1 MADRFYSEGSKNN
14 GSAGSSFPTGGSRP
28 SGVNPYTA
36 KANKSLG
43 DFSENIDSNSVRPGQ
58 GSVGSQKKFEV
69 HINDF
74 DDFLGI
80 PEPPSTPATPKHIE
94 QRKPAA
100 SSVQRKPVE
109 TVKRTGAQGS
119 AKPAQAKTVPTA
131 KKVPVNAAKSAQVK
145 KLSGLTFMMKKP
157 AAAPKAPT
165 QKTPPESAKSFKTA
179 PQTKRTAGKTEK
191 IKKQLTPEQV
201 ARLKEKRR
209 YNFIKG
215 LLAACV
221 CTFFIAIMT
230 ITASTIAMET
240 INDILV
246 IDKSDNL
253 TGNVTVEQG
262 DEFIDVFN
270 KLEEAGF
277 IKQKTLCY
285 IFLMYR
291 EYQTVDYQPGVYYLE
306 SNDGLEYNIETMMV
320 KRSGSKDTVR
330 LTFPEGWTI
339 AQIFE
344 KIEKYNV
351 CSADKLYANLD
362 VVADEYD
369 FIKKIDMKSG
379 RYLKAE
385 GYLFPDT
392 YDFFIEESPSS
403 VLKKLFDNFQNRWTG
418 DYTARLN
425 ELGMTMDEI
434 INIAAMI
441 QREAKNTSQM
451 SVISSVVHNRLKK
464 SSTFPTLD
472 MNSTKDYITS
482 LKPYNLFS
490 DFYYEL
496 YLGTYNTYS
505 AQGLPPGPICNP
517 GAAAIKAA
525 LYPAQTDYYFFMH
538 SPSGE
543 IYLARTADEHQVN
556 TELYL

>member
-1 MADRFYSEGSKNN
+1 MSDRFYSEGSKNS
-14 GSAGSSFPTGGSRP
+14 GSAGGFNGGEQKSAP
-28 SGVNPYTA
+28 VNPYTA
-36 KANKSLG
+36 RANKSLG
-43 DFSENIDSNSVRPGQ
+43 DFSENIDSNTVRPGQ
-58 GSVGSQKKFEV
+58 GAMQTQKKFEV

-74 DDFLGI
+74 DDILGMPEVPASVEI
-80 PEPPSTPATPKHIE
+80 PKNSEP
-94 QRKPAA
+94 
-100 SSVQRKPVE
+100 
-109 TVKRTGAQGS
+109 GS
-119 AKPAQAKTVPTA
+119 APVQQRSAVPVRKAPVQKSVPSQSAKAPSQA
-131 KKVPVNAAKSAQVK
+131 KKVPVNAAKASPVK
-145 KLSGLTFMMKKP
+145 KLKGLTAMAKKP
-157 AAAPKAPT
+157 AEKMQKSAAVRTQAPVSAQSAGAPA
-165 QKTPPESAKSFKTA
+165 QKPGSKKKKT
-179 PQTKRTAGKTEK
+179 
-191 IKKQLTPEQV
+191 KKVLTPQQREIV
-201 ARLKEKRR
+201 KAKRR
-209 YNFIKG
+209 YNFIKS

-221 CTFFIAIMT
+221 CIFFIAIMVV
-230 ITASTIAMET
+230 TATTIAMET

-253 TGNVTVEQG
+253 SANVVVEQG

-270 KLEEAGF
+270 KLEQSGL

-285 IFLMYR
+285 VFLMYR
-291 EYQTVDYQPGVYYLE
+291 EYQTMKYQPGVYYLE
-306 SNDGLEYNIETMMV
+306 RNDGLEYNIETMMV

-351 CSADKLYANLD
+351 CSADKLYVNLGII
-362 VVADEYD
+362 AEEYD
-369 FIKKIDMKSG
+369 FIRDIDVKSG
-379 RYLKAE
+379 RYLKTE

-392 YDFFIEESPSS
+392 YDFYIEESPAS
-403 VLKKLFDNFQNRWTG
+403 VLKKLFSNFENRWTG
-418 DYTARLN
+418 DYDARLK

-451 SVISSVVHNRLKK
+451 SVISSVIHNRLRKA
-464 SSTFPTLD
+464 STFPTLD

-482 LKPYNLFS
+482 LKPYKLFS

-505 AQGLPPGPICNP
+505 SQGLPPGPICNP

-538 SPSGE
+538 SPTGE
-543 IYLARTADEHQVN
+543 IYLAKTADEHQVN

>member
-14 GSAGSSFPTGGSRP
+14 GSAGSSFPAGTSRP
-28 SGVNPYTA
+28 SSVNPYTA

-58 GSVGSQKKFEV
+58 GASGTQKRFEV

-74 DDFLGI
+74 DDFLGM
-80 PEPPSTPATPKHIE
+80 PEPPSTPVPQNIP
-94 QRKPAA
+94 QRKP
-100 SSVQRKPVE
+100 SSAP
-109 TVKRTGAQGS
+109 S
-119 AKPAQAKTVPTA
+119 AKRPAQPTGKSPVQSVRQNTAKTVPAA
-131 KKVPVNAAKSAQVK
+131 KKVPVNAAKSAPVK
-145 KLSGLTFMMKKP
+145 KLTGLTSMMKKP
-157 AAAPKAPT
+157 AASPKIDVRQSVSEKSAPVKPR
-165 QKTPPESAKSFKTA
+165 KSAVKSSA
-179 PQTKRTAGKTEK
+179 STKKH
-191 IKKQLTPEQV
+191 LSPEQLERV
-201 ARLKEKRR
+201 KAKRR
-209 YNFIKG
+209 YNFTKG
-215 LLAACV
+215 LLAVCV
-221 CTFFIAIMT
+221 CVFFIAIMT
-230 ITASTIAMET
+230 VTASTIAMET

-246 IDKSDNL
+246 IDKSDNISA
-253 TGNVTVEQG
+253 NITVEQG

-270 KLEEAGF
+270 KLENAGF

-291 EYQTVDYQPGVYYLE
+291 EYQTVDYEPGIYYLE
-306 SNDGLEYNIETMMV
+306 SNDGLEVNIETMMV

-362 VVADEYD
+362 MVADQYD
-369 FIKKIDMKSG
+369 FIKEINMKSG

-392 YDFFIEESPSS
+392 YDFFIDEGPTS
-403 VLKKLFDNFQNRWTG
+403 VLKKLFANFENRWTG
-418 DYTARLN
+418 DYTARMN

-472 MNSTKDYITS
+472 MNSTRDYITS
-482 LKPYNLFS
+482 LKPYKLFS

-543 IYLARTADEHQVN
+543 IYLAKTADEHQVN

>member
-14 GSAGSSFPTGGSRP
+14 GSAGSSFPTGSSKP
-28 SGVNPYTA
+28 ASVNPYTA
-36 KANKSLG
+36 KASKSLG
-43 DFSENIDSNSVRPGQ
+43 DFSENIDSNTVRPGQ
-58 GSVGSQKKFEV
+58 GTMQTQKKFEV

-74 DDFLGI
+74 DDFLGM
-80 PEPPSTPATPKHIE
+80 PEQPSAPAVPKPLE
-94 QRKPAA
+94 QRKTAPAQAQRPAA
-100 SSVQRKPVE
+100 P
-109 TVKRTGAQGS
+109 VKRTPVQKGASQS
-119 AKPAQAKTVPTA
+119 AKTSPDAKKIPVNGAKSSPVKKLTGLTSMAKKPATNVQKPAVKKESAAQAKPTQQKAGKA
-131 KKVPVNAAKSAQVK
+131 KGS
-145 KLSGLTFMMKKP
+145 T
-157 AAAPKAPT
+157 APK
-165 QKTPPESAKSFKTA
+165 
-179 PQTKRTAGKTEK
+179 KR
-191 IKKQLTPEQV
+191 LTPEQQE
-201 ARLKEKRR
+201 RLRAKRR
-209 YNFIKG
+209 YNFTKG

-221 CTFFIAIMT
+221 CIFFIAIMT
-230 ITASTIAMET
+230 VTASTIAMET
-240 INDILV
+240 LNDILV
-246 IDKSDNL
+246 IDKGDNISA
-253 TGNVTVEQG
+253 NVTVEQG

-270 KLEEAGF
+270 KLEQAGF
-277 IKQKTLCY
+277 IKQKMLCY
-285 IFLMYR
+285 VFLMYR
-291 EYQTVDYQPGVYYLE
+291 EYQTVDYQPGIYYLE

-362 VVADEYD
+362 MVAKEYD

-392 YDFFIEESPSS
+392 YDFFIDESPAS
-403 VLKKLFDNFQNRWTG
+403 VLKKLFANFENRWTG
-418 DYTARLN
+418 DYTARLK
-425 ELGMTMDEI
+425 ELGMTMDEV

-464 SSTFPTLD
+464 PSTFPTLD

-482 LKPYNLFS
+482 LKPYKLFS

>member
-14 GSAGSSFPTGGSRP
+14 GSAGSSFGGENKSAP
-28 SGVNPYTA
+28 VNPYTA
-36 KANKSLG
+36 KANKALG
-43 DFSENIDSNSVRPGQ
+43 DFSENIDSNTVRPGQ
-58 GSVGSQKKFEV
+58 GAMQTQKKFEV

-74 DDFLGI
+74 DDFLSA
-80 PEPPSTPATPKHIE
+80 PETPAAPTAP
-94 QRKPAA
+94 
-100 SSVQRKPVE
+100 KPVE
-109 TVKRTGAQGS
+109 QKRTVPAQPQRTAAPVRRAPVHKSNIQQS
-119 AKPAQAKTVPTA
+119 AKTA
-131 KKVPVNAAKSAQVK
+131 NEARKVPVNGAKSSSVK
-145 KLSGLTFMMKKP
+145 KLTGLTSMVKKP
-157 AAAPKAPT
+157 ASKVQKPLSQKPEAKQIPVTEKTASKKK
-165 QKTPPESAKSFKTA
+165 KTPE
-179 PQTKRTAGKTEK
+179 RT
-191 IKKQLTPEQV
+191 LTPEQR
-201 ARLKEKRR
+201 ARVKAKKR
-209 YNFIKG
+209 YDFTKA

-221 CTFFIAIMT
+221 CIFFIAIMT
-230 ITASTIAMET
+230 VTATTIAMET

-246 IDKSDNL
+246 IDKNENF
-253 TGNVTVEQG
+253 TANVTIEQG

-270 KLEEAGF
+270 KLEQTGF

-291 EYQTVDYQPGVYYLE
+291 EYQTMDYQPGVYYLE

-330 LTFPEGWTI
+330 LTFPEGWTV

-351 CSADKLYANLD
+351 CDADKLYANLD
-362 VVADEYD
+362 GIAEQYD
-369 FIKKIDMKSG
+369 FIKGIDMKSG

-392 YDFFIEESPSS
+392 YDFFIDESPAS
-403 VLKKLFDNFQNRWTG
+403 VLKKLFSNFENRWTG
-418 DYTARLN
+418 DYTARLK
-425 ELGMTMDEI
+425 ELGMTMDEV

-464 SSTFPTLD
+464 PSTFPTLD

-482 LKPYNLFS
+482 LKPYKLFS

-538 SPSGE
+538 SPTGE